1 MLTQQSMDW
10 QGRMLGRYRLLQLIG
25 RGAMGEVWQAEDSQ
39 LRRQVAIKVLP
50 RVLAGDAHYL
60 DAFAYEART
69 AAALEHPHILPIH
82 DFGKAQTA
90 QDEVTTYLIMP
101 LINGGSLSQRI
112 RSAHGLLPVAECLH
126 YLKQA
131 AEAIDYA
138 HNRQV
143 LHRDIKPANMLLQQ
157 QWLFIA
163 DFGIAKLLSTATY
176 RSQTHAGAGTPEYM
190 APEQAQGYAVAASD
204 RYSLAMLAYQLF
216 TGVLPFRG
224 DTPYA
229 TMMMQI
235 TSPLPPARHF
245 NATIPQAVTD
255 ILAQGLAKRPEE
267 RPPTCLAFINA
278 LELGWRGGQLSV
290 PDPDATLLAPWS
302 KRPYANVPQLPF
314 PEPNFSQLSTQSA
327 HEQIIPSTPLPSSPP
342 TPSTSMQPMPAMSA
356 APSPYPHHAASY
368 QHNQPALLSSPN
380 SQTSTVVHHQPGSPP
395 FAEHRQLKVGR
406 RAIVLGGAGAAA
418 VAAVAGTAFL
428 LPTILSKPAPAP
440 KLVTKVVPGPQ
451 KLISGI
457 PLLALTGHS
466 NYATNV
472 VWNPNGRYLA
482 SAGQDTRVMLWD
494 IESYLKH
501 QSSGFQTISTP
512 LKAWKFANEIPESH
526 IGWSHDGKTL
536 GVTDLITT
544 KIHLLDAFGKSD
556 APQEYI
562 DTGLADPISTPQ
574 YDYLAW
580 SPVDNTFV
588 TSVTFNNKLTI
599 WQQNKATAPIKT
611 MSYSQPDK
619 DVPAGIEYVRWSSDG
634 SFIAGTPAN
643 FGIVIWQVKT
653 GQVVQEI
660 SLPSR
665 TKQHATFLERSDLK
679 YAPDDPYK
687 LATTDIDIVTVYDTQ
702 NKKLLLSLGT
712 DDKDAHTLPS
722 NNTIG
727 WVPQV
732 GSISWSPNGRY
743 IAGSYGRS
751 NKVYIWD
758 TQDKNPNKTKDGIQ
772 LQSLLFGKN
781 NGHSATIL
789 DLAWSPDG
797 RYIATASFDK
807 TIIIWKVDAV

>member
-1 MLTQQSMDW
+1 MLPQQSMDW
-10 QGRMLGRYRLLQLIG
+10 QGRMLGRYQLLQLIG

-50 RVLAGDAHYL
+50 GVLAGDMHYL
-60 DAFAYEART
+60 NAFAYEART

-82 DFGKAQTA
+82 DFGKVQTA
-90 QDEVTTYLIMP
+90 PDEVTTYLIMP
-101 LINGGSLSQRI
+101 LIQNGSLNQRI

-131 AEAIDYA
+131 AQAIDYA
-138 HNRQV
+138 HSRQV

-157 QWLFIA
+157 QWLFIT
-163 DFGIAKLLSTATY
+163 DFGISKLLNSVTY

-190 APEQAQGYAVAASD
+190 APEQAQGHAVPASD
-204 RYSLAMLAYQLF
+204 RYSLAILAYQLF
-216 TGVLPFRG
+216 TGALPFRG

-229 TMMMQI
+229 TMMMQM
-235 TSPLPPARHF
+235 TSPLPPARNF
-245 NATIPQAVTD
+245 NAAIPQVVAD
-255 ILAQGLAKRPEE
+255 ILAQGLAKRPEV
-267 RPPTCLAFINA
+267 RPPTCFDFITA
-278 LELGWRGGQLSV
+278 LEQGWRDAQQSV

-302 KRPYANVPQLPF
+302 KRSYANVPQLPF
-314 PEPNFSQLSTQSA
+314 PEPNFSQYSTQMASGPVLPSA
-327 HEQIIPSTPLPSSPP
+327 PLPSSPV
-342 TPSTSMQPMPAMSA
+342 TPLTYMQPLPAT
-356 APSPYPHHAASY
+356 PSPYSQHASNY
-368 QHNQPALLSSPN
+368 QHNQPAFLSSSN
-380 SQTSTVVHHQPGSPP
+380 SQTSTVVDHHPENLPATESKQP
-395 FAEHRQLKVGR
+395 KVGR
-406 RAIVLGGAGAAA
+406 RAIVIGGAAAA
-418 VAAVAGTAFL
+418 VAIAGGAFL
-428 LPTILSKPAPAP
+428 LPTFLSKPAPAP
-440 KLVTKVVPGPQ
+440 KSVTKVVSGPQ

-466 NYATNV
+466 NDVTNV
-472 VWNPNGRYLA
+472 VWNPDGRYLA
-482 SAGQDTRVMLWD
+482 SAGADTRVMLWD
-494 IESYLKH
+494 IEHYLKQ
-501 QSSGFQTISTP
+501 QSGGFQTISAP
-512 LKAWKFANEIPESH
+512 ARAWKFTNEIVESH
-526 IGWSHDGKTL
+526 VTWSRDGRTL
-536 GVTDLITT
+536 GVTDLTTT
-544 KIHLLDAFGKSD
+544 KVHLLDVFSKSD
-556 APQEYI
+556 TPQEYI
-562 DTGLADPISTPQ
+562 DTGMADPISAPQ

-588 TSVTFNNKLTI
+588 TSVTFSNKLTI
-599 WQQNKATAPIKT
+599 WQQNKTDAPIKT
-611 MSYSQPDK
+611 LNYNQPDK
-619 DVPAGIEYVRWSSDG
+619 DVPAGLEYVHWSCDG
-634 SFIAGTPAN
+634 SFIAGIPAN

-660 SLPSR
+660 SLPVR
-665 TKQHATFLERSDLK
+665 TKQHATLLERNDLK
-679 YAPDDPYK
+679 YSPNNPHI
-687 LATTDIDIVTVYDTQ
+687 LAGTDIDIVTVYNTQ

-712 DDKDAHTLPS
+712 DDQDALTLPKD
-722 NNTIG
+722 NPLN

-732 GSISWSPNGRY
+732 GGISWSPNGRY

-758 TQDKNPNKTKDGIQ
+758 TQDENPNKSRDGIQ